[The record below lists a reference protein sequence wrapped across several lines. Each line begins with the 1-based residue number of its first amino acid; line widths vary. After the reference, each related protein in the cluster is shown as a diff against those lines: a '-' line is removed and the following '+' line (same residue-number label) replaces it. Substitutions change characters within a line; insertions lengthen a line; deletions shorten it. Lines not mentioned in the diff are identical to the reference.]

1 MDFLTSLDFWL
12 WVASAIAALFYIMAF
27 YMKAVQPQEKSAAM
41 MPWVGDS
48 SPGFVKFIGL
58 VDLAGG
64 LGLILPAATGILPFL
79 TPLAALGTI
88 VLQILAIAFHARRE
102 ETAKTIGLNILLLAI
117 GVFVFWGRRSL
128 LGL

>member
-12 WVASAIAALFYIMAF
+12 WVASAIAALFYVFAF
-27 YMKAVQPQEKSAAM
+27 YLKVIQPKEKTAQM
-41 MPWVGDS
+41 MPWVGTS
-48 SPGFVKFIGL
+48 SPAFVNFVGC

-64 LGLILPAATGILPFL
+64 LGLIIPVATGILPFL

-88 VLQILAIAFHARRE
+88 VLQVLAIGFHARRG
-102 ETAKTIGLNILLLAI
+102 ETKQTIGLNIILLAI
-117 GVFVFWGRRSL
+117 GMFVLWGRRAL

>member
-12 WVASAIAALFYIMAF
+12 WVAAAIAALFYVFAF
-27 YMKAVQPQEKSAAM
+27 YLKVIQPKEKTAAM
-41 MPWVGDS
+41 MPWVGTA
-48 SPGFVKFIGL
+48 SPAFVNFVGL

-64 LGLILPAATGILPFL
+64 LGLILPLATGILPFL

-88 VLQILAIAFHARRE
+88 VLQVLAIGFHGRRG
-102 ETAKTIGLNILLLAI
+102 ETKQTVGLNIILLAI
-117 GVFVFWGRRSL
+117 GVFVLWGRRSL